1 MKTTLKTLTAAFV
14 LAMGASFAS
23 AASADT
29 FSAGASLKATPVQYG
44 GRYDRDRDYNRGRD
58 YDRGRAYDRGRDYDR
73 DGVPNRYDRD
83 RDNDGIRNRWDRN
96 DYSGR
101 GYYRARAWDW
111 DGDGVPNRRD
121 SRPRNPRRS

>member
-1 MKTTLKTLTAAFV
+1 MKTTLKTLTAA
-14 LAMGASFAS
+14 LALAIGASFAS

-29 FSAGASLKATPVQYG
+29 FSTGVTLRATPVQYG
-44 GRYDRDRDYNRGRD
+44 GRYYDRDDDYNRGRN
-58 YDRGRAYDRGRDYDR
+58 YYRGRDYDR

-101 GYYRARAWDW
+101 GYHRSRYRPWDV

-121 SRPRNPRRS
+121 ARPRNPWRW